1 MNQDGLKNCIKIALG
16 LKNEADV
23 EKYVETANNGQKAI
37 EFCMDN
43 HPDLIFMD
51 INIPVMNGYDATTMG
66 IRKMEKSHI
75 IIIGLTGNSQDYV
88 KQPAGEAEMD
98 EVHEKPLNTKIVK

>member
-51 INIPVMNGYDATTMG
+51 INMPGINGF
-66 IRKMEKSHI
+66 
-75 IIIGLTGNSQDYV
+75 
-88 KQPAGEAEMD
+88 
-98 EVHEKPLNTKIVK
+98 